1 MDTLG
6 IHSQNNKK
14 VLVDFEYFI
23 ELAIQKNITWSTLI
37 FFLHD
42 LAPTLEKSK
51 QVIETL
57 VQELEK
63 WVLKVE
69 NNESNK
75 DATEVLDVNEKQAKF
90 KIQKDKQNLG
100 EPEETTENH
109 DNSEDESIVD
119 DTEELC
125 YEPPNEELNEKDNQT
140 ELIQHEDK
148 KTIVDF
154 PADEFYEFIG
164 NNDKPSPVSSSDDEE
179 HALPKEDTRSN
190 DDSEEKQMEQNTE
203 RGTIDNKKGNKS
215 FCGKCF
221 LTKGHK
227 ETHERIHTGER
238 PFECKFCP
246 KRFIGK
252 FSLTRHERIHTGEK
266 PFQCQTCE
274 KCFNDTGAL
283 KNHKRIHTG
292 EKPYQCKTCNTSYR
306 NLSSLKH
313 HQRIHQ

>member
-1 MDTLG
+1 MNGSNEKAITG
-6 IHSQNNKK
+6 KIMI
-14 VLVDFEYFI
+14 DFEYFI
-23 ELAIQKNITWSTLI
+23 QLAIRKEIPWKSLAFMMT
-37 FFLHD
+37 D
-42 LAPTLEKSK
+42 LATTLDISK
-51 QVIETL
+51 QIIRAL

-69 NNESNK
+69 NNSNH
-75 DATEVLDVNEKQAKF
+75 DVTRVLHANEKQAN
-90 KIQKDKQNLG
+90 ISIPDEKQNI
-100 EPEETTENH
+100 EETIEDL

-119 DTEELC
+119 ETEELC
-125 YEPPNEELNEKDNQT
+125 FETYKEELGEKELDNQT
-140 ELIQHEDK
+140 ESIQHEDRK
-148 KTIVDF
+148 IIVDF
-154 PADEFYEFIG
+154 SADEFYEFIG